1 MIRACLFLCFLWA
14 CAWFFVMTF
23 SLRMT
28 VGAGQ
33 LTTSS
38 EVFLMEY
45 ASNGKGNLGVTLGAI
60 GTGLGVLN
68 GGLGGI
74 LGGFGTN
81 PAAAAMAAGNSDNHY
96 VSRYEA
102 GQSARIAELE
112 TEVKLRDAN
121 AYTDKKMLEL
131 YQYTD
136 GRMRSIEEQLCQ
148 QRVINAQTT
157 ANLSCMQ
164 NEIATLSGMTKTVI
178 PISNICPEPMQRY
191 NSWTAPTGTATTSE
205 G

>member
-1 MIRACLFLCFLWA
+1 
-14 CAWFFVMTF
+14 
-23 SLRMT
+23 
-28 VGAGQ
+28 
-33 LTTSS
+33 
-38 EVFLMEY
+38 MEY

-68 GGLGGI
+68 GG
-74 LGGFGTN
+74 FGAN
-81 PAAAAMAAGNSDNHY
+81 PAAAAAMAAGNSDNHY

-178 PISNICPEPMQRY
+178 PIANICPEPMQRY

>member
-1 MIRACLFLCFLWA
+1 
-14 CAWFFVMTF
+14 
-23 SLRMT
+23 
-28 VGAGQ
+28 
-33 LTTSS
+33 
-38 EVFLMEY
+38 MEY

-74 LGGFGTN
+74 LGGFGGN
-81 PAAAAMAAGNSDNHY
+81 PAAAAAMAASDSDNHY

-178 PISNICPEPMQRY
+178 PIANICPEPMQRY

>member
-1 MIRACLFLCFLWA
+1 
-14 CAWFFVMTF
+14 
-23 SLRMT
+23 
-28 VGAGQ
+28 
-33 LTTSS
+33 
-38 EVFLMEY
+38 MEY

-74 LGGFGTN
+74 LGGFGAN
-81 PAAAAMAAGNSDNHY
+81 PAAAAAMAADDSDNHF

-121 AYTDKKMLEL
+121 AYTDKKILEV

-136 GRMRSIEEQLCQ
+136 GRMRSIEEQLC
-148 QRVINAQTT
+148 
-157 ANLSCMQ
+157 
-164 NEIATLSGMTKTVI
+164 
-178 PISNICPEPMQRY
+178 
-191 NSWTAPTGTATTSE
+191 
-205 G
+205 